1 MAVDANTG
9 ITYDDPVIREDLQ
22 EAYVMISPEECPFQ
36 TAIGRKDVTN
46 TLYEWP
52 VVELAAPDAT
62 NRQLEGDDDLAADAP
77 TRPVRLQNYTQIG
90 TKTVSVSHTE
100 QAVDA
105 AAENIQR
112 IAKQIT
118 IKLKELKR
126 DTEMQLTQNVAAN
139 PGAAGTARVSA
150 GLNAFLKTNTD
161 RGGDGTDP
169 TLSGGDSGYPNAS
182 AGAATTPVALTET
195 AFNDIIQQIW
205 VEGGEPTIA
214 LVTANNKRVI
224 SSTFTGA
231 STRYKDA
238 IDKRLVAAID
248 VYTSDFGELQVV
260 PSRFI
265 MPTDGAGG
273 TNYPVFII
281 DPNYARMAVLEGARQ
296 KPLAETGLSRKRLVW
311 QEVGLQVDNEKAHGV
326 LADTSGAAA

>member
-9 ITYDDPVIREDLQ
+9 ITYTDPVIREDLQ
-22 EAYVMISPEECPFQ
+22 EAYVMISPEETPFQ

-46 TLYEWP
+46 SKWDWP
-52 VVELAAPDAT
+52 VVELAAPDAD
-62 NRQLEGDDDLAADAP
+62 NRQLEGDDGLTADAP
-77 TRPVRLQNYTQIG
+77 NRPLRMENFTQIA
-90 TKTVSVSHTE
+90 TKVVSVSHTE

-112 IAKQIT
+112 VAKQIT
-118 IKLKELKR
+118 LKLKELKR
-126 DTEMQLTQNVAAN
+126 DTEVQLTQNVAAN

-150 GLNAFLKTNTD
+150 GLNAWLRTNTN
-161 RGGDGTDP
+161 RGADGVDP
-169 TLSGGDSGYPNAS
+169 TLSSTTSGYPDA
-182 AGAATTPVALTET
+182 AATAATAAVALSEDD
-195 AFNDIIQQIW
+195 FNDIITSIW
-205 VEGGEPTIA
+205 NEGGEPTIA

-238 IDKRLVAAID
+238 IDKRLVAAVD

-260 PSRFI
+260 PTRF
-265 MPTDGAGG
+265 MQPTDGDGG
-273 TNYPVFII
+273 VSYPVFII

-296 KPLAETGLSRKRLVW
+296 KPLAETGLSRKRLIW

-326 LADTSGAAA
+326 LADTTGAAA